1 MTPGTQ
7 LGSYEILSA
16 LGKGGMGEVW
26 RAKDSKLGRE
36 VAIKTLPEEFAQD
49 EERLARFEREAKLLA
64 SLNHPNIAAIYGL
77 EEDNGTRFLVLELVE
92 GDTLAERLKR
102 GAIPVEESL
111 TLALQIAEALEAA
124 HEKGVIHRDLKPLN
138 IKITPDGKIKVLDFG
153 LAKAF
158 AGDGSDVNLSQSPTL
173 SMAATEQG
181 VILGTAAYMS
191 PEQARGVTVDKR
203 ADIWAF
209 GCVLYEMLTGRQV
222 FKGELMSDVMAS
234 VLKSDPDYKGLPPA
248 IHPQLRAVL
257 RRCLEKEPKQRW
269 HDVGDVRVE
278 LEQVSADPSGTLIVQ
293 PVAETL
299 ATQSKLP
306 WVAAMVVVAFIAGI
320 AAWTLKPETEFPRP
334 VSRHRHDLPEGIG
347 FRNPGVNTI
356 AVSPDGQYYVYN
368 GTGGLYLRS
377 RNELEARVIAGTE
390 GDVTN
395 PLFSRDSEWV
405 GFWNREGRIEKIAI
419 NGGTPIPIGPA
430 PDNPNGI
437 SWGADDIVLFTQSD
451 GIYSVSANGGTPE
464 LVIEARDGELLGKPT
479 FLPSGR
485 EILFTAA
492 PGAGQWDNGEIVVA
506 SLDAPEDRTVVWN
519 GSAASYA
526 PTGHLIYA
534 LANDLFAIAFDPDT
548 METSGTAVSLE
559 QGLARAGFTVISDTA
574 NYGMSEDGSLVYR
587 ADRGAIQQRILVW
600 VDAEGNDT
608 PVGAP
613 IDDYRWTSVSPDG
626 DRVALTIYDGTQNDI
641 YIWNFARQTPT
652 RLTFDEA
659 DDGSPIWTPDSQQII
674 FRSLRDGSGNIYRRR
689 ADGTGTV
696 EQLTEGT
703 GNRFPQSLSS
713 DGATL
718 AFSQP
723 SGGTTGSDILMLGL
737 GSGTSGEAN
746 REPVMWL
753 QTEFTE
759 GNPMISP
766 DGQWVAYSSNESS
779 NESRGREVYVRP
791 FADAGQWQVSRA
803 GGNNP
808 LWSPDGQWLYY
819 RLAGPIVN
827 PQMMRVA
834 IDADTAF
841 EFGNPE
847 PLFDYPIAGA
857 GISPDG
863 RFLLIRDAEVE
874 TDPFRPHIITV
885 LNWFEELKERV
896 PVP

>member
-1 MTPGTQ
+1 MKSPSRPS
-7 LGSYEILSA
+7 L
-16 LGKGGMGEVW
+16 
-26 RAKDSKLGRE
+26 
-36 VAIKTLPEEFAQD
+36 EEFAQD
-49 EERLARFEREAKLLA
+49 EERLARFGREAKLLA

-77 EEDNGTRFLVLELVE
+77 EEDDGTRFLVLELVE

-138 IKITPDGKIKVLDFG
+138 IKITPEGKVKVLDFG

-234 VLKSDPDYKGLPPA
+234 VLKSDPDYKGLPPT

-278 LEQVSADPSGTLIVQ
+278 LEQVSADPSGTLVL
-293 PVAETL
+293 PVADV
-299 ATQSKLP
+299 AHAAPQSKLR
-306 WVAAMVVVAFIAGI
+306 WVAAMVVVAFIASV
-320 AAWTLKPETEFPRP
+320 AAWTLKPVPPRP
-334 VSRHRHDLPEGIG
+334 VSRHRHDLPEGIA
-347 FRNPGVNTI
+347 FRNSGVNAI

-377 RNELEARVIAGTE
+377 RNELEASLIAGTE

-437 SWGADDIVLFTQSD
+437 SWGADDIVLFSQSD

-485 EILFTAA
+485 EILFTAG
-492 PGAGQWDNGEIVVA
+492 PGRGQWDDGEIVVA

-548 METSGTAVSLE
+548 LETSGTAVSLE
-559 QGLARAGFTVISDTA
+559 QGLARAGFTVINDTA

-587 ADRGAIQQRILVW
+587 VGRGSIRQRILVW
-600 VDAEGNDT
+600 VDSEGNET

-626 DRVALTIYDGTQNDI
+626 SRVALTISDGTQIDI
-641 YIWNFARQTPT
+641 YIWNFARQTMT

-659 DDGSPIWTPDSQQII
+659 NDGSPIWTPNGEQII

-718 AFSQP
+718 AFAQT
-723 SGGTTGSDILMLGL
+723 GGTTGNDILMLDL

-753 QTEFTE
+753 QTEFNE
-759 GNPMISP
+759 GFPMISP
-766 DGQWVAYSSNESS
+766 DGQWVAYFSNES
-779 NESRGREVYVRP
+779 GRAEIHVRP
-791 FADAGQWQVSRA
+791 FADAGQWQVSRDR
-803 GGNNP
+803 GSNP

-819 RLAGPIVN
+819 RLAGPGVVN

-841 EFGNPE
+841 RFGNPE
-847 PLFDYPIAGA
+847 PLLDYPITGA

-863 RFLLIRDAEVE
+863 RFLLIRDVEVE
-874 TDPFRPHIITV
+874 TEPFRPHIITV

>member
-1 MTPGTQ
+1 MTPGSQ
-7 LGSYEILSA
+7 LGSYEILSP

-26 RAKDSKLGRE
+26 RARDSKLGRE

-77 EEDNGTRFLVLELVE
+77 EEHNGTRFLVLELVE
-92 GDTLAERLKR
+92 GDTLADRLKH

-111 TLALQIAEALEAA
+111 KLALQIAEALEAA

-138 IKITPDGKIKVLDFG
+138 IKVTPEGKVKVLDFG

-158 AGDGSDVNLSQSPTL
+158 MGDGEDVNLSQSPTL
-173 SMAATEQG
+173 SMQATAQG

-269 HDVGDVRVE
+269 HDVGDVRIE
-278 LEQVSADPSGTLIVQ
+278 LEQVSADPSGTLVVQ

-320 AAWTLKPETEFPRP
+320 AAWTLKPVPPPDPRP
-334 VSRHRHDLPEGIG
+334 VSRHRHDLPEGIDT
-347 FRNPGVNTI
+347 GVNTI
-356 AVSPDGQYYVYN
+356 AVSPDGQYYVYK
-368 GTGGLYLRS
+368 GTDALYLRS
-377 RNELEARVIAGTE
+377 RNELEALVIAGTE
-390 GDVTN
+390 GNVYN
-395 PLFSRDSEWV
+395 PFFSHDSQSV

-419 NGGTPIPIGPA
+419 SGGTPIPIGPA
-430 PDNPNGI
+430 PQNPQGI
-437 SWGADDIVLFTQSD
+437 SWGADDIVLFSQRD
-451 GIYSVSANGGTPE
+451 GIYSVSANGGTPDRI
-464 LVIEARDGELLGKPT
+464 IEARDGERLSSPT
-479 FLPSGR
+479 VLPSWR
-485 EILFTAA
+485 EILFTSHP
-492 PGAGQWDNGEIVVA
+492 PGVRWDNVVVA
-506 SLDAPEDRTVVWN
+506 SLDATEDRTVVWN

-534 LANDLFAIAFDPDT
+534 LGNDLFAIAFDPDT
-548 METSGTAVSLE
+548 LETSGTAVSLE
-559 QGLARAGFTVISDTA
+559 QGLARATFGGDSA
-574 NYGMSEDGSLVYR
+574 NYGISEDGSLVYR
-587 ADRGAIQQRILVW
+587 ADPGPIQQRVLVW
-600 VDAEGNDT
+600 VDAEGNET

-613 IDDYRWTSVSPDG
+613 IDDYRHTSVSPDG
-626 DRVALTIYDGTQNDI
+626 SRVALTINDGTQSDI
-641 YIWNFARQTPT
+641 YVWNFARQTPT

-659 DDGSPIWTPDSQQII
+659 DDGRPIWTPDSDQII

-689 ADGTGTV
+689 ADGPGTV

-703 GNRFPQSLSS
+703 LNKVPRSLSS

-718 AFSQP
+718 AFHQT
-723 SGGTTGSDILMLGL
+723 GGPAANDILMLDL

-753 QTEFTE
+753 QTEFGE
-759 GNPMISP
+759 ADPMISP
-766 DGQWVAYSSNESS
+766 DGQWVAYNSIESGRNEIH
-779 NESRGREVYVRP
+779 VRP

-803 GGNNP
+803 GGGNP

-819 RLAGPIVN
+819 RSPPTGGIN
-827 PQMMRVA
+827 QMMRVA

-847 PLFDYPIAGA
+847 PLFDYPISGA

-863 RFLLIRDAEVE
+863 RFLLMRDVEVE
-874 TDPFRPHIITV
+874 TEPFRPHIITV

>member
-1 MTPGTQ
+1 MTPGIQ
-7 LGSYEILSA
+7 LGSYEILSP

-92 GDTLAERLKR
+92 GDTLADRLKR

-138 IKITPDGKIKVLDFG
+138 IKITPAGKIKVLDFG

-269 HDVGDVRVE
+269 HDIGDVRIE
-278 LEQVSADPSGTLIVQ
+278 LEQVSEDPSGTLVL
-293 PVAETL
+293 PVAGV
-299 ATQSKLP
+299 AQAAPQSKLP
-306 WVAAMVVVAFIAGI
+306 WVATFVLGLFIASV
-320 AAWTLKPETEFPRP
+320 AVWTLKPVPPPGPRP
-334 VSRHRHDLPEGIG
+334 VSRHRHDIPEGI
-347 FRNPGVNTI
+347 NTWVNTI
-356 AVSPDGQYYVYN
+356 AVSKDGQYYVYK
-368 GTGGLYLRS
+368 GTDALYLRS
-377 RNELEARVIAGTE
+377 RNELEALVIAGTE
-390 GDVTN
+390 GNVYN
-395 PLFSRDSEWV
+395 PFFSPDSAWV
-405 GFWNREGRIEKIAI
+405 GFWTGEGRIEKIAI
-419 NGGTPIPIGPA
+419 SGGTPIPIGPA
-430 PDNPNGI
+430 PRNPQGI
-437 SWGADDIVLFTQSD
+437 SWGADDIVLFSQRD
-451 GIYSVSANGGTPE
+451 GIYSVSANGGTPDRI
-464 LVIEARDGELLGKPT
+464 IEALDDELLSSPT
-479 FLPSGR
+479 VLPSGR
-485 EILFTAA
+485 GILFTSRL
-492 PGAGQWDNGEIVVA
+492 PGGRWDNAEIVVA

-534 LANDLFAIAFDPDT
+534 LGNDLFAIAFDPDT
-548 METSGTAVSLE
+548 LETSGTAVSLE
-559 QGLARAGFTVISDTA
+559 QGLARATFGGDSA

-587 ADRGAIQQRILVW
+587 ADPGIQQRVLVW
-600 VDAEGNDT
+600 VDSEGNET

-613 IDDYRWTSVSPDG
+613 IDDYRDTSVSPDG
-626 DRVALTIYDGTQNDI
+626 SSVALTINDGTQSDI
-641 YIWNFARQTPT
+641 YVWNFARQTTT

-659 DDGSPIWTPDSQQII
+659 GDGRPVWTPDSQQII
-674 FRSLRDGSGNIYRRR
+674 FRSLRDGSGNIYRRS

-703 GNRFPQSLSS
+703 LNEVPGSLSS

-718 AFSQP
+718 AFHQT
-723 SGGTTGSDILMLGL
+723 GGPAANDILMLDL
-737 GSGTSGEAN
+737 ASGTSGEAN

-753 QTEFTE
+753 QTEFGE
-759 GNPMISP
+759 ARPMISP
-766 DGQWVAYSSNESS
+766 DGRWVAYNSIESGRNEIH
-779 NESRGREVYVRP
+779 VRP

-803 GGNNP
+803 GGGAP

-819 RLAGPIVN
+819 RSFRRGG
-827 PQMMRVA
+827 QMMRVA

-841 EFGNPE
+841 RFGNPE
-847 PLFDYPIAGA
+847 PLFDYPIGGA

-863 RFLLIRDAEVE
+863 RFLLMRDVEVE
-874 TDPFRPHIITV
+874 TEPFRPHIITV